1 MPSNEYVMV
10 HLNGGTK
17 ETALD
22 VHRALGGAFVPQ
34 PNTDVFLAPGDAI
47 AAAEPPHAWVRG
59 FRVDGPG
66 RRIGAEHR
74 LLGEITAEIVGPRER
89 VDHVVAALRGF
100 ADVGEPHTE
109 VRGAEVRTVVHL
121 GPA

>member
-34 PNTDVFLAPGDAI
+34 PNTDVFLAPGDA
-47 AAAEPPHAWVRG
+47 AGGAEPPHAWVRG

-66 RRIGAEHR
+66 RRIGAPHR
-74 LLGEITAEIVGPRER
+74 LLGEITAEIVGPRDR
-89 VDHVVAALRGF
+89 VEHVVAALRAF
-100 ADVGEPHTE
+100 ADVGDPHTE
-109 VRGAEVRTVVHL
+109 VRGTEVRTVVHL
-121 GPA
+121 RPA

>member
-34 PNTDVFLAPGDAI
+34 PNTDVFLAPGDA
-47 AAAEPPHAWVRG
+47 AGPAEPPHAWVRG

-66 RRIGAEHR
+66 RRTGAEHR
-74 LLGEITAEIVGPRER
+74 LIGEITAEIVGPRDR
-89 VDHVVAALRGF
+89 VEHVVAALRAF
-100 ADVGEPHTE
+100 ADVGDPHTE
-109 VRGAEVRTVVHL
+109 VRGTEVRTVVHL
-121 GPA
+121 RPA